1 MFDYQKIT
9 NKKMLFDYRRKFR
22 SQTSDNM
29 ERWKSRGGKSPR
41 REEKKKE
48 DQRRERVRGKKM
60 QREKVEKSLVFASGG
75 SISRLAKAAGAEPP
89 GQMRDEKLNAVL
101 WCEAHFQAKMY
112 KTHQC
117 RTTFGS

>member
-1 MFDYQKIT
+1 
-9 NKKMLFDYRRKFR
+9 
-22 SQTSDNM
+22 
-29 ERWKSRGGKSPR
+29 
-41 REEKKKE
+41 
-48 DQRRERVRGKKM
+48 M